1 MSWRKWIA
9 PGISGM
15 LSSIVAGLVSPGP
28 ASWQWFAVAGVGCLV
43 HVIGFASSWW
53 ERDE

>member
-9 PGISGM
+9 PLVSGV
-15 LSSIVAGLVSPGP
+15 LCSIVAGLVSP
-28 ASWQWFAVAGVGCLV
+28 AQDSWQSFAVAGVGCVV

-53 ERDE
+53 ESDE